1 MAANCSVRDFETIK
15 YSRRLLCRLAL
26 LTASALM
33 AGRAEAVDLIGYL
46 PYYRMNG
53 SYLSTTLPNQLAM
66 LNEVR
71 YFGLTIN
78 DSGAITPLEGSLDS
92 HINNINTLK
101 AKIAALPA
109 NRRPRLDI
117 TLGGQDEAE
126 NFATVAAS
134 PSLRTTLAQNI
145 KSLLTQTNAASVDID
160 WEHPANN
167 PTQLGNYSLM
177 VKRIKQEVGASR
189 GVYVAMAP
197 QLYMPPSAFQ
207 APNAIDGVSLMTYDL
222 QWWGNDPDNPYDGE
236 HSLPEYVTDAVN
248 AWTQPH
254 FSPNPR
260 PYVFASFGNGTSPS
274 VLGIGMPFYGRDI
287 FNEDNE
293 HDYSELVAGGTTT
306 DGNYYNYSGQTVW
319 TLDPDLVNQRVQF
332 AHDRG
337 LKNIIIWDLGQDLSP
352 TNTNSLLYAAYQ
364 KNQSFAG
371 IPGDYDGNSVVG
383 QSDYVL
389 WKSTFGT
396 TTGGD
401 LRADGNGNGRVDAA
415 DYVVWR
421 HHVTALGGGAVSG
434 TAVPEPATWLLA
446 CLALSFVRKKMR

>member
-1 MAANCSVRDFETIK
+1 MAA
-15 YSRRLLCRLAL
+15 
-26 LTASALM
+26 
-33 AGRAEAVDLIGYL
+33 RAEAVDLIGYL
-46 PYYRMNG
+46 PYYRMYDG
-53 SYLSTTLPNQLAM
+53 TYVSTMLSNQLGM

-78 DSGAITPLEGSLDS
+78 GSGVITSLDDGESLDS
-92 HINNINTLK
+92 HLQNINTLK
-101 AKIAALPA
+101 ATIAALPA

-117 TLGGQDEAE
+117 TLGGAGEAA
-126 NFATVAAS
+126 NFAAVAAS

-160 WEHPANN
+160 WEAPANN
-167 PTQLGNYSLM
+167 STQLGNYSLM

-189 GVYVAMAP
+189 GVYVAIEP
-197 QLYMPPSAFQ
+197 QLYMPPSAFH

-222 QWWGNDPDNPYDGE
+222 GWWGNAEDNPYNGE
-236 HSLPEYVTDAVN
+236 HSVPEYITDAVN
-248 AWTQPH
+248 AWTQPAG
-254 FSPNPR
+254 SPNPR
-260 PYVFASFGNGTSPS
+260 PYVFANFGNGTSPS
-274 VLGIGMPFYGRDI
+274 VLGIGLPFYGRGI
-287 FNEDNE
+287 FTGENDYS
-293 HDYSELVAGGTTT
+293 YSELVAGGTTA
-306 DGNYYNYSGQTVW
+306 DGNYYDYAGETVW
-319 TLDPDLVNQRVQF
+319 AIDPDLVNQRVQF

-352 TNTNSLLYAAYQ
+352 TNPNSLLYTAYQ

-371 IPGDYDGNSVVG
+371 IPGDYDRNGVVG

-389 WKSTFGT
+389 WKSTFGR

-415 DYVVWR
+415 DYIVWR
-421 HHVTALGGGAVSG
+421 DRVTALGGGVGSG

-446 CLALSFVRKKMR
+446 CVALSFVRKTRR